1 MDFWENVKKDLQKGI
16 KEGLDFL
23 KEGAAVVKV
32 KAEELTDEGKKR
44 YKIYELK
51 AKVQREIEDL
61 GGRVYDLDSK
71 KKSPMQDKKVKAI
84 INCIRKLEMR
94 IAKLEGKE
102 VKKQKKA
109 TTKTTTKTKRKSS
122 PKRK

>member
-1 MDFWENVKKDLQKGI
+1 MDFWENVKKDLQKGL

-23 KEGAAVVKV
+23 KEGAAIVKV

-51 AKVQREIEDL
+51 SRVQREIADL

-71 KKSPMQDKKVKAI
+71 KKSLMQDKRVKAI
-84 INCIRKLEMR
+84 ISRIKKLEVR
-94 IAKLEGKE
+94 LAKLEGKE
-102 VKKQKKA
+102 AKNPKKA
-109 TTKTTTKTKRKSS
+109 TTGQKKTQKKK
-122 PKRK
+122 

>member
-1 MDFWENVKKDLQKGI
+1 MDFWESVKKDLQKGV

-44 YKIYELK
+44 YKVYELK
-51 AKVQREIEDL
+51 AKVQSKVEGL
-61 GGRVYDLDSK
+61 GGRVYDLSSK
-71 KKSPMQDKKVKAI
+71 NKNPMQDKKVKAI
-84 INCIRKLEMR
+84 ITCIKKLEAR

-102 VKKQKKA
+102 IKKPK
-109 TTKTTTKTKRKSS
+109 KTTAKPRKKPS
-122 PKRK
+122 PKKK

>member
-1 MDFWENVKKDLQKGI
+1 MDFWESVKKDLQKGF

-51 AKVQREIEDL
+51 AKVQGEIADL
-61 GGRVYDLDSK
+61 GGRVYDLSSK
-71 KKSPMQDKKVKAI
+71 NMNPMQDQRVKAI
-84 INCIRKLEMR
+84 MTRIRKFETR

-102 VKKQKKA
+102 IKKPK
-109 TTKTTTKTKRKSS
+109 KTTAKPRRQPA
-122 PKRK
+122 PKKK

>member
-1 MDFWENVKKDLQKGI
+1 MDFWEDVKKDLQKGL

-51 AKVQREIEDL
+51 AKVQSKIEDL

-84 INCIRKLEMR
+84 ISCIKRLEAR
-94 IAKLEGKE
+94 IAKMEGKE
-102 VKKQKKA
+102 VKNPKKA
-109 TTKTTTKTKRKSS
+109 TTKPRKKPR
-122 PKRK
+122 PKKK

>member
-1 MDFWENVKKDLQKGI
+1 MGECE
-16 KEGLDFL
+16 EGFDFL

-32 KAEELTDEGKKR
+32 KAEELTDEGKRR

-51 AKVQREIEDL
+51 AKVQNEIEDL

-84 INCIRKLEMR
+84 INCIKKLEAR

-102 VKKQKKA
+102 VKKPKKA
-109 TTKTTTKTKRKSS
+109 ASKPRRKSS
-122 PKRK
+122 PKKK

>member
-1 MDFWENVKKDLQKGI
+1 MDFWESVKKDLQKGL

-44 YKIYELK
+44 YKVYELK
-51 AKVQREIEDL
+51 AKVQSKVEGL
-61 GGRVYDLDSK
+61 GGRVYDLSSK
-71 KKSPMQDKKVKAI
+71 NKNPMQDKKVKVI
-84 INCIRKLEMR
+84 ITCIKKLEAR

-102 VKKQKKA
+102 IKKPKKTA
-109 TTKTTTKTKRKSS
+109 TKTTKPRRK
-122 PKRK
+122 PRQKKK

>member
-1 MDFWENVKKDLQKGI
+1 MDFWESVKKDLQKGL
-16 KEGLDFL
+16 KEGFDFL

-51 AKVQREIEDL
+51 AKVQSEIADL
-61 GGRVYDLDSK
+61 GGRVYDLSSK
-71 KKSPMQDKKVKAI
+71 NKNPMKDKKVMAI
-84 INCIRKLEMR
+84 MNCIKKFEAR

-102 VKKQKKA
+102 IKKPKKA
-109 TTKTTTKTKRKSS
+109 AAKPRRKPT
-122 PKRK
+122 PKKK

>member
-1 MDFWENVKKDLQKGI
+1 MDFWENVKQDLQKGL

-51 AKVQREIEDL
+51 AKVQSEIADL

-71 KKSPMQDKKVKAI
+71 KKSPMQDKRVKAI
-84 INCIRKLEMR
+84 IACVRKLEAR

-102 VKKQKKA
+102 VKKPKKA
-109 TTKTTTKTKRKSS
+109 TTGQKKTQKKKNQ
-122 PKRK
+122 KKK

>member
-1 MDFWENVKKDLQKGI
+1 MDFWESVKKDLQKGL
-16 KEGLDFL
+16 KEGFDFL

-51 AKVQREIEDL
+51 AKVQGEIEDL
-61 GGRVYDLDSK
+61 GGRVYDLSSK
-71 KKSPMQDKKVKAI
+71 NKNPMQDKRVKTI
-84 INCIRKLEMR
+84 MTRIKKIETR

-102 VKKQKKA
+102 IKKPKR
-109 TTKTTTKTKRKSS
+109 TTTKPRRTTR
-122 PKRK
+122 PKKK